1 MALPKTSTMTVTEF
15 DAWAIQPENSDK
27 RLEYINGE
35 VVELV
40 TQSDASKIA
49 MKFGVRIGIYLENND
64 IGELTGADGGYIV
77 MGERYIL
84 DVAFIRYDRQ
94 AHLPA
99 AYYPVA
105 PDLAVEVISNKSN
118 QQEMSTLRKK
128 IGSYIAAGTIVWVV
142 DPELQTIEVYTP
154 GQKTI
159 TLNTEDTLTG
169 GDTLPGFELAVKDIF
184 PPAKTNEQE

>member
-15 DAWAIQPENSDK
+15 DAWAIQAENSDK

-77 MGERYIL
+77 MGERYIP

-94 AHLPA
+94 THPPT

-128 IGSYIAAGTIVWVV
+128 IGSYIAAGTVLWVV
-142 DPELQTIEVYTP
+142 DPAEQTIEVYAP
-154 GQKTI
+154 GQPTQTLRKT
-159 TLNTEDTLTG
+159 DTLPG
-169 GDTLPGFELAVKDIF
+169 GDVLPGFELVVKDIF
-184 PPAKTNEQE
+184 PTAKTNEQA